1 MQTLSGNQEWERI
14 PNSVNTYQSPIFMS
28 GCPLGISVLHLSNCM
43 LVPKLNVNL
52 VFAQLENLGY
62 GVSFKKTE
70 GNSDEKWLS
79 ILGREA

>member
-1 MQTLSGNQEWERI
+1 
-14 PNSVNTYQSPIFMS
+14 
-28 GCPLGISVLHLSNCM
+28 M

-52 VFAQLENLGY
+52 VFARLENLGY

-70 GNSDEKWLS
+70 GNIDEEWPS